1 MVILPGNTIHAG
13 EFCFGSKM
21 EYPTAPKKVIFQNH
35 RLHFF
40 FCCSEQGKRNAN
52 NEKNTIISDNIHI
65 CLDDFKPEDS
75 IMQRLFK
82 NLLDC
87 HISFVDI
94 PGTKKRSGNTS
105 KVRKKIV
112 RKRPAKKRPA
122 KKQIHSKKKIPK
134 K

>member
-1 MVILPGNTIHAG
+1 MVILPGNTIHV
-13 EFCFGSKM
+13 FCFGSKM

-65 CLDDFKPEDS
+65 CLDDFKPEES
-75 IMQRLFK
+75 IMKRLFK
-82 NLLDC
+82 NLLDH
-87 HISFVDI
+87 HISFVEI
-94 PGTKKRSGNTS
+94 PGTKKDSGNTS
-105 KVRKKIV
+105 EVGNKIV

-122 KKQIHSKKKIPK
+122 KKQIHSKKKVPQK
-134 K
+134 

>member
-1 MVILPGNTIHAG
+1 MRRTQSDTI
-13 EFCFGSKM
+13 C
-21 EYPTAPKKVIFQNH
+21 
-35 RLHFF
+35 
-40 FCCSEQGKRNAN
+40 
-52 NEKNTIISDNIHI
+52 I

-87 HISFVDI
+87 HLSFVAI
-94 PGTKKRSGNTS
+94 PGTKKGSGNTS
-105 KVRKKIV
+105 EVGTKIV
-112 RKRPAKKRPA
+112 RKSHAKKRPA